1 MEVDEIFKEFE
12 AELRWIGLEIFMWH
26 CEIGKGDHLSEPE
39 DTKITTLQLNSPD
52 FGWELQ
58 VWQARMSGERMD

>member
-52 FGWELQ
+52 FG
-58 VWQARMSGERMD
+58 